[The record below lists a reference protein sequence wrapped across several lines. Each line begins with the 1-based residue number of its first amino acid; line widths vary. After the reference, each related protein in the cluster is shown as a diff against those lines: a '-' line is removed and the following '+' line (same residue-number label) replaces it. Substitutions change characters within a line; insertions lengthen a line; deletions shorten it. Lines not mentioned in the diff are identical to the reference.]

1 MTRAELVS
9 RVQLYISANSTQQST
24 EFSSAAFIQFVQD
37 AYTRLWNRIRYSV
50 NSAGNVAKQ
59 DIVWPQGQSTL
70 TLQSAGLVG
79 KELMGFYFINGDG
92 TTGQRF
98 DVRFQDPQT
107 LMWVSNPQF
116 ASFNT
121 AQNMRVY
128 YRVTAEKLTSD
139 SSTPVLL
146 NPEHHEAIVYEALIQ
161 IKEIEDQNV
170 PESWVARRDD
180 LEFYATKS
188 LTNKIFRNQSRIVPD
203 DLDTVV
209 WMA

>member
-1 MTRAELVS
+1 MTRAEIVA
-9 RVQLYISANSTQQST
+9 RVQLYMNANSTQQST
-24 EFSSAAFIQFVQD
+24 EFSNAAFIQFVQD

-50 NSAGNVAKQ
+50 NASGNVAKV
-59 DIVWPQGQSTL
+59 DIQWPQGQSTYAIP
-70 TLQSAGLVG
+70 TSLQG

-98 DVRFQDPQT
+98 DVRYVDPQT

-116 ASFNT
+116 PAFNS

-128 YRVTAEKLTSD
+128 YRVTAEQLTSD
-139 SSTPVLL
+139 NSVPLLL

-161 IKEIEDQNV
+161 IKEIEDQTV

-188 LTNKIFRNQSRIVPD
+188 VANKIFRNQSRVVPD